1 MIKHDKK
8 FLIDFLGLH
17 PIFRS
22 EKKAPSFSSP
32 VLKLNKIKEKVKN
45 CKKCSLHETRNS
57 IVFGD
62 GYLNRPWMFIGE
74 APGESE
80 DVSGKP
86 FVGAAGKLLDKMI
99 LAMKLKRD
107 KNTYITNVIK
117 CRPPHNRNPNPIEIN
132 NCQNYLSEQIN
143 LINPLI
149 IITLGKIAANSILKN
164 DLPLNVLRGKIHHY
178 NNIAVLCTYHPS
190 YLLRNTAEK
199 KKSWEDLCLA
209 LDFVK
214 ERGNC

>member
-8 FLIDFLGLH
+8 FLIDFLGLQ
-17 PIFRS
+17 PLFRS
-22 EKKAPSFSSP
+22 EKKTPTITNP
-32 VLKLNKIKEKVKN
+32 VLELKKIEEKAKN
-45 CKKCSLHETRNS
+45 CKKCTLYESRKS
-57 IVFGD
+57 VVFGSGD
-62 GYLNRPWMFIGE
+62 LTRPWMFIGE

-80 DVSGKP
+80 DESGKP

-107 KNTYITNVIK
+107 SNTYITNVIK
-117 CRPPHNRNPNPIEIN
+117 CRPPNNRNPNTIEIN

-149 IITLGKIAANSILKN
+149 IITLGKIAANAILKN
-164 DLPLNVLRGKIHHY
+164 DASLNLLRGKIHHY

-190 YLLRNTAEK
+190 YLLRNPAEK
-199 KKSWEDLCLA
+199 KKSWADLCLA
-209 LDFVK
+209 LNFVK
-214 ERGNC
+214 RKE

>member
-17 PIFRS
+17 PLFRS
-22 EKKAPSFSSP
+22 EKKALTITNPI
-32 VLKLNKIKEKVKN
+32 VELKKIEEKAKN
-45 CKKCSLHETRNS
+45 CKKCSLYKSRKS
-57 IVFGD
+57 VVFGSGD
-62 GYLNRPWMFIGE
+62 LTKPWMFIGE

-80 DVSGKP
+80 DISGKP

-99 LAMKLKRD
+99 LAMKLKRGS
-107 KNTYITNVIK
+107 NTYITNVIK
-117 CRPPHNRNPNPIEIN
+117 CRPPDNRNPNSIEIN

-149 IITLGKIAANSILKN
+149 IITLGKIAANAILKN
-164 DLPLNVLRGKIHHY
+164 DLPLNILRGKIHQY
-178 NNIAVLCTYHPS
+178 KNISVLCTYHPS
-190 YLLRNTAEK
+190 YLLRNPGEK

-214 ERGNC
+214 RKE